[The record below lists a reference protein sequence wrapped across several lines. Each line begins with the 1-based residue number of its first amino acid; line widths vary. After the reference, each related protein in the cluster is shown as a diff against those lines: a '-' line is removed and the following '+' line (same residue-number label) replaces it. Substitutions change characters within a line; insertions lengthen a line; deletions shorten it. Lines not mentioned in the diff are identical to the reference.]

1 MNLQIP
7 RPAMAATIAILAS
20 VIATCSRG
28 DDWPSWR
35 GTGQRGYS
43 LEKNLPGKWSP
54 KGENL
59 VWSQPIGARSA
70 PVEWDGRVYVL
81 HLTGE
86 GQSMQEEVVCLD
98 SEDGKVLWRG
108 HPGTLSDEMIEQYDV
123 LVRSDGMV
131 TMQAAGQFDQIR
143 ILPPPAGQFVLKFL
157 FIFINRNFWEYS
169 DSISSIVTCKS
180 G

>member
-70 PVEWDGRVYVL
+70 PVEWNGRVYVL

-98 SEDGKVLWRG
+98 SENGKVLWRYAFNIFLTDIPSTRVG
-108 HPGTLSDEMIEQYDV
+108 WSNPCVDRETGNVIVHGVQGV
-123 LVRSDGMV
+123 LVCLDQDGKPVWRRSLTEEFG
-131 TMQAAGQFDQIR
+131 R
-143 ILPPPAGQFVLKFL
+143 I
-157 FIFINRNFWEYS
+157 
-169 DSISSIVTCKS
+169 S